1 MDLPSKSNQILLF
14 LANSQK
20 PFTLRER
27 EGERKRRRENEG
39 GEGVARER
47 EIKNRLSSKKK
58 EVRN

>member
-1 MDLPSKSNQILLF
+1 MCCLSLLPRYLS
-14 LANSQK
+14 
-20 PFTLRER
+20 PFALRER
-27 EGERKRRRENEG
+27 VGGERTRGRENEG